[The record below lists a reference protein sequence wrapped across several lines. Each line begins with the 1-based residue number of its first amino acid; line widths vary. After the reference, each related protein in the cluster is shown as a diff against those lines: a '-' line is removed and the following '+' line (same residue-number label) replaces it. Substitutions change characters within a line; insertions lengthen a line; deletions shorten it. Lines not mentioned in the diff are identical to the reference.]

1 MGLSPGTAV
10 SLPPG
15 GDGRAVVV
23 LPVGAACGRDV
34 PCSQRVIPFR

>member
-1 MGLSPGTAV
+1 MGLPPGTTV

-34 PCSQRVIPFR
+34 PAQRVIPFR